1 MGLSI
6 RTNKIPLANKPGTCP
21 TLGNSSRCD
30 RECYN
35 DADCRGDSKC
45 CVAGCGYSCVLP
57 VETDVS
63 RPEEPVQ
70 PPVYYPGAQAPQLE
84 ERPQEEIDV
93 IQPEGDLA
101 TLRCFAT
108 GYPLP
113 TVTWKRGQVIVCCRL
128 TSFFEETN

>member
-1 MGLSI
+1 M
-6 RTNKIPLANKPGTCP
+6 
-21 TLGNSSRCD
+21 GNSSRCD

-35 DADCRGDSKC
+35 DADCHGDNKC
-45 CVAGCGYSCVLP
+45 CAVGCGYICVLP
-57 VETDVS
+57 AERSVTSAPDV
-63 RPEEPVQ
+63 VH

-93 IQPEGDLA
+93 VQPEGDVA

-113 TVTWKRGQVIVCCRL
+113 TVTWKRGQVIVSFEFDLRDRL
-128 TSFFEETN
+128 AG